1 MLNTPSLVIA
11 GRIFL
16 DFDIETLTGLH
27 IGGAPGTLAIGNVDN
42 PVVRN
47 PFNNEPYIPG
57 SSLRGKMRSQTEK
70 LKGVL
75 STVTRIGQNVKI
87 HVCETR
93 ESYEKCDVCRVYG
106 VSAATKDNAPP
117 VATTPTRLIIR
128 DANLT
133 PDTRSLL
140 SRLRTDLPF
149 TEVKWEAAIDRVTSA
164 ATPRQ
169 QERVPAGAVFGG
181 ALTFTLYNDV
191 KRDVALFETVIRGL
205 ELVEEDYLG
214 GQGARGSGQVKF
226 SNITL
231 RVQQDGKDVG
241 KHEKISSLFE
251 LRQKWEALSKE
262 LTGNQTQ

>member
-1 MLNTPSLVIA
+1 MADTTHRTIKLV

-16 DFDIETLTGLH
+16 DFEIETLTGLH

-42 PVVRN
+42 PVIRN
-47 PFNNEPYIPG
+47 PFTGEPYVPG
-57 SSLRGKMRSQTEK
+57 SSLRGKMRSQLEK
-70 LKGVL
+70 LYGAE
-75 STVTRIGQNVKI
+75 QNVSIGANVYI
-87 HVCETR
+87 HSARTAEDYR
-93 ESYEKCDVCRVYG
+93 NSL
-106 VSAATKDNAPP
+106 VSQIFGIPAADFLSE
-117 VATTPTRLIIR
+117 PTRLVVR
-128 DANLT
+128 DAFLT
-133 PDTRSLL
+133 EDAKKRFGAV
-140 SRLRTDLPF
+140 RTDLPF

-191 KRDVALFETVIRGL
+191 ERDAPLFENVIRGL

-231 RVQQDGKDVG
+231 RVQQDGEDIG
-241 KHEKISSLFE
+241 KHENINSLSE
-251 LRQKWEALSKE
+251 LRQKWEVLHKQ
-262 LTGNQTQ
+262 LTGKDAQ